1 MNTITKILLSLLM
14 LSFQAVAFDTVK
26 VADDVYALVGDLG
39 QRSPQNLGHDMTS
52 GFIITKEGVAVVDA
66 GGSIGDARAIH
77 KAIQAVTSKP
87 IRWVI
92 NTGGLDH
99 RWIGNSYFATLK
111 GVKIIASEACKAAI
125 DQRKGFMFAMAK
137 KYIKKAFEETNATLP
152 DITFADHYILP
163 TPDKEIKLIYTGG
176 GHSSGDIFVV
186 LPKERIVF
194 TGDIVFHQRLLG
206 VPSNDGLRWIKT
218 LEYLRDVLKPKII
231 IPGHGAVTD
240 LAHAMH
246 DSYDYLMM
254 LKRGA
259 LAGFKK
265 GAFDAVEAV
274 DGLDQSAFSYLRNY
288 DDVPFRS
295 KNALKI
301 ARELEKSAAQ

>member
-1 MNTITKILLSLLM
+1 MNTLIKTLLSLL
-14 LSFQAVAFDTVK
+14 LFSLQASAFDTVK
-26 VADDVYALVGDLG
+26 VAKDVYALVGDLG

-52 GFIITKEGVAVVDA
+52 GFIITQEGVVVVDA
-66 GGSIGDARAIH
+66 GGSIGDGRAIH
-77 KAIQAVTSKP
+77 KAIQAITSQP

-92 NTGGLDH
+92 NTGGQDH

-111 GVKIIASEACKAAI
+111 GVKIIASEACKADIAK
-125 DQRKGFMFAMAK
+125 RKDFQMAMAR
-137 KYIKKAFEETNATLP
+137 KYLKKAFEETNATLP
-152 DITFADHYILP
+152 DTTFATQYTLP

-176 GHSSGDIFVV
+176 GHTPGDIFVV
-186 LPKERIVF
+186 LPKEGIVF
-194 TGDIVFHQRLLG
+194 TGDIVFYQRLLG
-206 VPSNDGLRWIKT
+206 VQPNGGLRWIKT
-218 LEYLRDVLKPKII
+218 LEYLRDTLKPKII

-265 GAFDAVEAV
+265 GAFDAVEAIER
-274 DGLDQSAFSYLRNY
+274 LDQSAFSYLKNY
-288 DDVPFRS
+288 NDVSFRS
-295 KNALKI
+295 KNALKM
-301 ARELEKSAAQ
+301 ARELEKSAVQ

>member
-1 MNTITKILLSLLM
+1 MNTLTKTLLSIVLLSLHLT
-14 LSFQAVAFDTVK
+14 AFDTVK
-26 VADDVYALVGDLG
+26 VAKDVYALVGDLG

-52 GFIITKEGVAVVDA
+52 GFIVTNEGVVVVDA
-66 GGSIGDARAIH
+66 GGSIGDGRAIH
-77 KAIQAVTSKP
+77 KAIKAVTSKP

-92 NTGGLDH
+92 NTGGQDH

-111 GVKIIASEACKAAI
+111 GVKIIASQVCKADI
-125 DQRKGFMFAMAK
+125 DQRKGSQFAMAK
-137 KYIKKAFEETNATLP
+137 KYLKKAFEETNATLP
-152 DITFADHYILP
+152 DTTFADHYTLP
-163 TPDKEIKLIYTGG
+163 TPDKKIELVYTGG
-176 GHSSGDIFVV
+176 GHTPGDIFVV
-186 LPKERIVF
+186 LPKEGIVF

-206 VPSNDGLRWIKT
+206 VQPGGGLRWIKT
-218 LEYLRDVLKPKII
+218 LEYLRDTLKPKII

-274 DGLDQSAFSYLRNY
+274 EGLDQSAFSYLKNY

-295 KNALKI
+295 KNALKM